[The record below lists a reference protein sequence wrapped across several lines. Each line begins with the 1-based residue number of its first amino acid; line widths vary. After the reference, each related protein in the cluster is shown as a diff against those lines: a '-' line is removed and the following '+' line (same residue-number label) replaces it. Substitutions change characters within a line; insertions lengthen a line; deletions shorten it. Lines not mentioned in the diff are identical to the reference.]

1 MSYVIHRLWKTAGR
15 LGLSQADLAAM
26 LGTTP
31 GIVEAWLTGELAP
44 RVGTQARLDGVTD
57 ILEQL
62 SRAMAP
68 TAARRW
74 LVRPHPA
81 LDLETPFELLRRG
94 EHRYLRAVVLGAPGG
109 IGARPSSG
117 E

>member
-15 LGLSQADLAAM
+15 LGLSQADLTAM

-31 GIVEAWLTGELAP
+31 GIVEAWLNGELAP
-44 RVGTQARLDGVTD
+44 RVGAQARLDGVTD
-57 ILEQL
+57 VLEEL
-62 SRAMAP
+62 SRRMAP

-74 LVRPHPA
+74 LVRPNPA
-81 LDLETPFELLRRG
+81 LDLETPFDLLKRG
-94 EHRYLRAVVLGAPGG
+94 EHRSLRSVVAGVLGGV
-109 IGARPSSG
+109 GARPSPW